1 LLECIIPN
9 IYKQIRECENDIKI
23 NVKRIYRMTESII
36 LITTDDIDYVLANS
50 PENIT
55 SDDARKALED
65 TENNRVEA
73 IALIWKIEKPAEK
86 PKTKYDE
93 MREICDAYEVEMDK
107 FMKQGRMN
115 NAATAAIQN
124 GTLEIVNE

>member
-1 LLECIIPN
+1 
-9 IYKQIRECENDIKI
+9 
-23 NVKRIYRMTESII
+23 MTESII

-107 FMKQGRMN
+107 FMKQGRTN